1 MVLALL
7 AYIANF
13 TFRRR
18 LRPTKRT
25 MLTPARAL
33 AAIGGCGIA
42 AFILT
47 KIAFEYS
54 ADVLLAD
61 WAFYGHKDSLC

>member
-1 MVLALL
+1 MVFAFLAH
-7 AYIANF
+7 IANF

-18 LRPTKRT
+18 LCLTKWA
-25 MLTPARAL
+25 MLTTTRAL

-42 AFILT
+42 AFIIT
-47 KIAFEYS
+47 EIAFEYS
-54 ADVLLAD
+54 ADVLLAG

>member
-7 AYIANF
+7 THIANF
-13 TFRRR
+13 AFRRR
-18 LRPTKRT
+18 LCPTKRA
-25 MLTPARAL
+25 MLTTTRPF

-42 AFILT
+42 AFIIT

-54 ADVLLAD
+54 ADVLLAG

>member
-1 MVLALL
+1 MILAFLTH
-7 AYIANF
+7 IANF
-13 TFRRR
+13 AFRRR

-42 AFILT
+42 AFVVT

-54 ADVLLAD
+54 ADVLLAA